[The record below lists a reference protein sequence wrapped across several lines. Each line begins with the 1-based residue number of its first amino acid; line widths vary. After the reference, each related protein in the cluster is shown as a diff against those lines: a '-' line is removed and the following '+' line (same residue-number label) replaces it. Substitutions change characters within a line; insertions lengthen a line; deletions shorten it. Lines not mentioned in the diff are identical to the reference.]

1 MPEKPHN
8 FWQELKR
15 RKVVRVMIGY
25 AAAAYI
31 LLELTSIIAEPL
43 GLPDWTINFVLILLC
58 IGFVITTVVSWI
70 YDFTPKGI
78 EKTKPAKVAKQEDI
92 VPIPAKRKIRLSDII
107 ITILLVAVIVLLYPR
122 IFRHQRQEYK
132 DEKNRISIAVMP
144 FRNMTNDT
152 IWDVWQDG
160 IKDNLITYLSNF
172 SEDFSVRQSDAID
185 GLLQNSELANSAS
198 LTPAVASNI
207 SRKLDANTYIYG
219 SINQAGST
227 IRVNAQLIESRSMD
241 SYKSFQLEGKSEKEI
256 FLIIDSLSV
265 MIKDFLMISIME
277 KQIIPDFRWLIST
290 SSADAYR
297 FYMYGNR
304 AFYKYQMP
312 SAIDWYIRAVELD
325 TNFTEALRM
334 LAFTY
339 NWLGMIDQSKKIRLK
354 LYNNKEHMSIQE
366 RIWTDVLYADYFETP
381 YEKIKYLNLL
391 IEIDDQM
398 PVPYSMMANAY
409 DDLKKYEDAIPLREK
424 ELEIYNNWGSKPRW
438 SLSYTYLGKSYH
450 ITGQFNKERELYNR
464 AEQHFPNDS
473 RILYR
478 QAILELSEGDTIRAG
493 DYIQKYRSTFM
504 INNKSRPEF
513 TYNLARIHEEAG
525 LLREAE
531 KYYRQALSLEPES
544 ALRLNDL
551 AWFLIEEDINIIEGL
566 KLVDKA
572 LEIAPDNYLYVDTKG
587 WGLYKQGKYEEALED
602 LEKSWELKPVY
613 DHEVYLHLE
622 AAKKAV
628 ADLKSEQ

>member
-15 RKVVRVMIGY
+15 RKVIRVIIGY
-25 AAAAYI
+25 LAASYVI
-31 LLELTSIIAEPL
+31 LELTSIIAEPF
-43 GLPDWTINFVLILLC
+43 GLPDGTLKLVFVLLC
-58 IGFVITTVVSWI
+58 IGLIIAIYLSWI
-70 YDFTPKGI
+70 YDFTAKGI
-78 EKTKPAKVAKQEDI
+78 QKTKPAKVAWEQETI
-92 VPIPAKRKIRLSDII
+92 TKPPKRKLKVSDII
-107 ITILLVAVIVLLYPR
+107 ISVLLVAVIVLVYPK
-122 IFRHQRQEYK
+122 IFRNDKLEQLKSEG
-132 DEKNRISIAVMP
+132 EISIAVMP

-152 IWDVWQDG
+152 IWDIWQDG

-172 SEDFSVRQSDAID
+172 SEEFSVRQSDAID
-185 GLLQNSELANSAS
+185 GLLQNTELAKSAS

-207 SRKLDANTYIYG
+207 SKKLDANTYIYG

-227 IRVNAQLIESRSMD
+227 IRVSAQLIDSRSMH
-241 SYKSFQLEGKSEKEI
+241 SFKSFQLEGESEKEI

-265 MIKDFLMISIME
+265 MIKDFLMISVME

-304 AFYKYQMP
+304 AFYKYKMP

-334 LAFTY
+334 LAYTY
-339 NWLGMIDQSKKIRLK
+339 DWLGMIDKSKQIRLK
-354 LYNNKEHMSIQE
+354 LYNNKEHMSLQE

-381 YEKIKYLNLL
+381 YETIKYLNLL

-398 PVPYSMMANAY
+398 PVPYSILALAY
-409 DDLKKYEDAIPLREK
+409 EALNEYEDAILLREK
-424 ELEIYNNWGSKPRW
+424 ELDIYNDWGSKPRW

-450 ITGQFNKERELYNR
+450 IIGQFNKERELYNR
-464 AEQHFPNDS
+464 AEKHFPNDCQ
-473 RILYR
+473 ILYR

-504 INNKSRPEF
+504 INNKSRPEL
-513 TYNLARIHEEAG
+513 TYKLAGIYEEAG

-531 KYYRQALSLEPES
+531 KYYHQALSLEPES

-551 AWFLIEEDINIIEGL
+551 AWFLIDEDINIIDGM

-572 LEIAPDNYLYVDTKG
+572 LELAPDNYLYVDTKG
-587 WGLYKQGKYEEALED
+587 WGLYKQGKYQEALEV
-602 LEKSWELKPVY
+602 LEKKLGIKTF
-613 DHEVYLHLE
+613 L
-622 AAKKAV
+622 
-628 ADLKSEQ
+628 

>member
-1 MPEKPHN
+1 
-8 FWQELKR
+8 
-15 RKVVRVMIGY
+15 
-25 AAAAYI
+25 
-31 LLELTSIIAEPL
+31 
-43 GLPDWTINFVLILLC
+43 
-58 IGFVITTVVSWI
+58 
-70 YDFTPKGI
+70 
-78 EKTKPAKVAKQEDI
+78 
-92 VPIPAKRKIRLSDII
+92 
-107 ITILLVAVIVLLYPR
+107 
-122 IFRHQRQEYK
+122 
-132 DEKNRISIAVMP
+132 
-144 FRNMTNDT
+144 
-152 IWDVWQDG
+152 
-160 IKDNLITYLSNF
+160 
-172 SEDFSVRQSDAID
+172 
-185 GLLQNSELANSAS
+185 
-198 LTPAVASNI
+198 
-207 SRKLDANTYIYG
+207 
-219 SINQAGST
+219 
-227 IRVNAQLIESRSMD
+227 
-241 SYKSFQLEGKSEKEI
+241 
-256 FLIIDSLSV
+256 
-265 MIKDFLMISIME
+265 
-277 KQIIPDFRWLIST
+277 
-290 SSADAYR
+290 
-297 FYMYGNR
+297 
-304 AFYKYQMP
+304 
-312 SAIDWYIRAVELD
+312 
-325 TNFTEALRM
+325 M
-334 LAFTY
+334 LAYTY
-339 NWLGMIDQSKKIRLK
+339 NWLGMIDKSKQIRLK

-381 YEKIKYLNLL
+381 YETIKYLNLL
-391 IEIDDQM
+391 VEIDDQM
-398 PVPYSMMANAY
+398 PVPYSNLALAY
-409 DDLKKYEDAIPLREK
+409 ETLNEYEDAILLREK
-424 ELEIYNNWGSKPRW
+424 ELDIYNDWESKPRW
-438 SLSYTYLGKSYH
+438 SFSYANLGKLYH